1 MSRTSCACVD
11 NAADLNS
18 YISEIQV
25 PIYADDP
32 MAEAVVQASYMLTIC
47 DRLAEERERVREID
61 LERALV
67 MERYRERM
75 YLAMVGMINATT
87 QRMLKDS
94 SKHTTLH
101 GTKGAE
107 LPIMQHAAK
116 APGIAVGQWVNL
128 AKNRRLASIEYATLG
143 LCMDVPRPLI
153 TTNVVLRLMYIT
165 HDPYALAKGQMMHS
179 VGGVLT
185 LEHFKMVEQP
195 IQVRTW
201 KMHKVE
207 KGQDEAIQVEY
218 GVVDPDSGLRE
229 KVPLVHLMCLIPPD
243 VLLPTVTGAE
253 PRVGRYIASQQ
264 AYTEGDIS
272 KVRLYHGIEA
282 RELLCQAAS
291 IAAAK
296 DLLGSHE
303 RVWDQ
308 LLQENSDPVLL
319 TFYTHW
325 IGSFALLQKVAS
337 HIPYLSTCAGAYTSL
352 SPPSSPL
359 PALSLSQSLTLTY
372 SCETL
377 PLGLKPHSVHVLEHI
392 PGEHRPLC

>member
-1 MSRTSCACVD
+1 M
-11 NAADLNS
+11 
-18 YISEIQV
+18 
-25 PIYADDP
+25 
-32 MAEAVVQASYMLTIC
+32 QASYMLTIC

-101 GTKGAE
+101 GPKGAE

-218 GVVDPDSGLRE
+218 GVVVTPWPGCDRRLWRGHAPA
-229 KVPLVHLMCLIPPD
+229 CLLER
-243 VLLPTVTGAE
+243 VTVMASWCGAE
-253 PRVGRYIASQQ
+253 S
-264 AYTEGDIS
+264 
-272 KVRLYHGIEA
+272 
-282 RELLCQAAS
+282 
-291 IAAAK
+291 
-296 DLLGSHE
+296 
-303 RVWDQ
+303 
-308 LLQENSDPVLL
+308 VLRA
-319 TFYTHW
+319 T
-325 IGSFALLQKVAS
+325 
-337 HIPYLSTCAGAYTSL
+337 P
-352 SPPSSPL
+352 
-359 PALSLSQSLTLTY
+359 
-372 SCETL
+372 
-377 PLGLKPHSVHVLEHI
+377 
-392 PGEHRPLC
+392 